1 MERKCQA
8 ELSLEE
14 HGTSYPIRSSNS
26 AEEHGRPDILMQPRQ
41 LRQGRRGA
49 AGRRRGLRHVVE
61 PDELPDLRRRQ
72 VRVVHRGNCKKEN
85 REGSVGLNKLVEGD
99 RPMLCSV
106 TLIQE

>member
-8 ELSLEE
+8 ELSL
-14 HGTSYPIRSSNS
+14 
-26 AEEHGRPDILMQPRQ
+26 EEHGRPDILMQPRQ